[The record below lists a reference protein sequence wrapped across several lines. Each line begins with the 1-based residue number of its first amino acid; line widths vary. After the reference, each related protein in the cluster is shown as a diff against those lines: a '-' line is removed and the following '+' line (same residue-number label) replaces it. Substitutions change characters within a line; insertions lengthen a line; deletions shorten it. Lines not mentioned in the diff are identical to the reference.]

1 MNLCL
6 QAEIETDGG
15 RMYGPQGGGEWDE
28 VRGWDCRVY
37 TATFKTDSPW
47 EPVHHR
53 GIIIG
58 INLSIES
65 AQCSW
70 RPKRD
75 GNPKKR
81 GHVSHRADL
90 LCCAVE
96 TNAALSSKY
105 TPIKKK
111 TTLWPRDLIETGVT
125 YLRAIRL
132 SSEGQQGLNA
142 PLLLF
147 SVDSL
152 LLKWSEF
159 LISVTLTIKATRQLG
174 FRLPRKYSIT
184 FLTFFWSLY

>member
-37 TATFKTDSPW
+37 TATSKTDSPW

-81 GHVSHRADL
+81 GHVSHRAES

-111 TTLWPRDLIETGVT
+111 
-125 YLRAIRL
+125 
-132 SSEGQQGLNA
+132 
-142 PLLLF
+142 
-147 SVDSL
+147 
-152 LLKWSEF
+152 
-159 LISVTLTIKATRQLG
+159 
-174 FRLPRKYSIT
+174 KYSLTKRPHRNGSHIFT
-184 FLTFFWSLY
+184 GHPALLRRAARARCTTPAFLCRFFAP